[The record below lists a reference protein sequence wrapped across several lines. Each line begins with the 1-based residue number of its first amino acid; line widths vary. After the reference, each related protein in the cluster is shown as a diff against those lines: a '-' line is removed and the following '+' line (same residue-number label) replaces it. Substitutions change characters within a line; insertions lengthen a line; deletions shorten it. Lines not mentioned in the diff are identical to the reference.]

1 MLHFCFLRASF
12 MIFPF
17 PYGSCSLSKSRNVP
31 SRGPYP
37 SAKLSLVPWC
47 AGLQAGLACKQ
58 GAPVEQDTKGLAKP
72 CCAFGAGRGCRALL
86 FLPVLFAPGR
96 SFWGEASPPGSSSA
110 RGDDVHGAAALG
122 PAVHVLVK
130 PTHQGSG

>member
-1 MLHFCFLRASF
+1 M
-12 MIFPF
+12 
-17 PYGSCSLSKSRNVP
+17 
-31 SRGPYP
+31 
-37 SAKLSLVPWC
+37 
-47 AGLQAGLACKQ
+47 
-58 GAPVEQDTKGLAKP
+58 
-72 CCAFGAGRGCRALL
+72 L

-110 RGDDVHGAAALG
+110 WGDDVHGAAALG